1 MATRYDFILIGS
13 GTSGGVLAYYLTKA
27 GAKCLLLEAGKAFNS
42 KTFPDNEMDYSAQMF
57 WNGGLEFNS
66 DVTLA
71 FLRGKCLGGGSVVN
85 QCLLDRFD
93 DQAWD
98 EWRSVSNVDFFTN
111 AQMAPHY
118 DEIESKLS
126 LQEIPQR
133 HFNRNAQLMREGFE
147 KLGYRW
153 KPLRR
158 GQADCKLDEGNDCIA
173 CLGGCHRDSKQSTL
187 VTFIRWA
194 REAGLEVWPDFHVE
208 RIKATAHSVTVIGIQ
223 GGQTR
228 REISAPKAI
237 LAAGALGTTALLM
250 RSGFTAKLP
259 ALGQGFFCHPQ
270 WMVFA
275 LFDEIVD
282 AHKSAFQAIKSD
294 EPRFRT
300 QGFKLENVFAPPIGV
315 AMLLP
320 GWGAQHHALMR
331 RYRFM
336 GCIEVSVRDTSPG
349 ELRLDRAGRLLV
361 HKKLGP
367 EEQRR
372 RHAGL
377 TVIEEIFRA
386 VGARQ
391 IIVPSLGLGLHL
403 MGGCAIGTD
412 PKNSVVNERFQLH
425 GFPNIFIADSSIFP
439 LAPGINPALT
449 IMALSHRA
457 SQAILGEALT
467 PPVAPLSRSHLR
479 ERGWG

>member
-1 MATRYDFILIGS
+1 MQYDCVIIGS

-27 GAKCLLLEAGKAFNS
+27 GAKCLLLEAGRAFTAQ
-42 KTFPDNEMDYSAQMF
+42 TFPDNEMDYSAQMF

-66 DVTLA
+66 DVTIA

-93 DQAWD
+93 DIAWHD
-98 EWRSVSNVDFFTN
+98 WKATSGIQFFTGT
-111 AQMAPHY
+111 AMAPHY

-126 LQEIPQR
+126 IQEIPER

-158 GQADCKLDEGNDCIA
+158 GQTDCKLDEGNDCIA

-187 VTFIRWA
+187 VTFLRWA
-194 REAGLEVWPDFHVE
+194 REAGLEVWSDFHVE
-208 RIKATAHSVTVIGIQ
+208 RLEATPQHVTVSGVHGEQ
-223 GGQTR
+223 GR
-228 REISAPKAI
+228 REISAPRVI
-237 LAAGALGTTALLM
+237 LAGGALGTTALLL
-250 RSGFTAKLP
+250 RSGFKTKLP

-275 LFDEIVD
+275 LFDELVD
-282 AHKSAFQAIKSD
+282 AHKGAFQAIKSD
-294 EPRFRT
+294 DARFRAH
-300 QGFKLENVFAPPIGV
+300 GFKLENVFAPPIGV

-320 GWGAQHHALMR
+320 GWGARHHAVMK

-336 GCIEVSVRDTSPG
+336 GCIEVSVRDTAPG
-349 ELRLDRAGRLLV
+349 ELRLDRSGRLLIY
-361 HKKLGP
+361 KRLNA
-367 EEQRR
+367 EDRR
-372 RHAGL
+372 RRQAGL
-377 TVIEEIFRA
+377 AVIEEVFRA
-386 VGARQ
+386 GGARE
-391 IIVPSLGLGLHL
+391 IIIPSLGLGLHL

-412 PKNSVVNERFQLH
+412 PKNSVVNERFQLY
-425 GFPNIFIADSSIFP
+425 GFPNIFVADSSIFP
-439 LAPGINPALT
+439 AAPGINPALT

-457 SQAILGEALT
+457 SQAIVGA
-467 PPVAPLSRSHLR
+467 
-479 ERGWG
+479 

>member
-1 MATRYDFILIGS
+1 MLLGVTVMNAAHDFIIIGS
-13 GTSGGVLAYYLTKA
+13 GTSGGVIAYYLTKA
-27 GAKCLLLEAGKAFNS
+27 GAKCLLVEAGKAFS
-42 KTFPDNEMDYSAQMF
+42 AKTFPDNEMDYSAQMF
-57 WNGGLEFNS
+57 WNGGLEFNA

-93 DQAWD
+93 DFAWD
-98 EWRSVSNVDFFTN
+98 SWRSASNIEFFTS

-118 DEIESKLS
+118 EEIENRLS
-126 LQEIPQR
+126 IQEIPER

-158 GQADCKLDEGNDCIA
+158 GQTDCKIDEGNDCMA

-187 VTFIRWA
+187 ITFIKWA
-194 REAGLEVWPDFHVE
+194 REAGLEIWPEFHVE
-208 RIKATAHSVTVIGIQ
+208 HIKATPQSVTVIGIQ

-228 REISAPKAI
+228 REVSAPKVI
-237 LAAGALGTTALLM
+237 LAGGALGTTALLL
-250 RSGFTAKLP
+250 RSGFKEKLP

-282 AHKSAFQAIKSD
+282 AHKGAFQAIKSD
-294 EPRFRT
+294 DPRFRA

-315 AMLLP
+315 ALLLP
-320 GWGAQHHALMR
+320 GFGKAHHALMKK
-331 RYRFM
+331 YRFM
-336 GCIEVSVRDTSPG
+336 GCIEVAVRDTTPG
-349 ELRLDRAGRLLV
+349 ELQLDRSGRLLIR
-361 HKKLGP
+361 KELGT
-367 EEQRR
+367 EERTRR
-372 RHAGL
+372 SAGL
-377 TVIEEIFRA
+377 AVIEEVFRA
-386 VGARQ
+386 VGARE
-391 IIVPSLGLGLHL
+391 IIVSAVGLGLHL

-425 GFPNIFIADSSIFP
+425 GFPNIFVSDSSIFP
-439 LAPGINPALT
+439 AAPGINPALT

-457 SQAILGEALT
+457 SQALVHG
-467 PPVAPLSRSHLR
+467 
-479 ERGWG
+479 

>member
-1 MATRYDFILIGS
+1 MSYDCIIIGS

-27 GAKCLLLEAGKAFNS
+27 GAKCLLLEAGKAFEA
-42 KTFPDNEMDYSAQMF
+42 KTFPQNEMDYSAQMF
-57 WNGGLEFNS
+57 WNGGLEFNT

-93 DQAWD
+93 DIAWD
-98 EWRSVSNVDFFTN
+98 DWRSVSNIDFFTS

-126 LQEIPQR
+126 IQEIPER

-158 GQADCKLDEGNDCIA
+158 GQTDCKLDGSNDCIA

-194 REAGLEVWPDFHVE
+194 RDAGLEIWPEFHVAQ
-208 RIKATAHSVTVIGIQ
+208 IKTTPQGVTVVGTQ
-223 GGQTR
+223 GEQTR
-228 REISAPKAI
+228 REVSAPKVI
-237 LAAGALGTTALLM
+237 LAGGALGTTALLL
-250 RSGFTAKLP
+250 RSGFKAKLP
-259 ALGQGFFCHPQ
+259 ALGKGFFCHPQ

-275 LFDEIVD
+275 LFDEPVD
-282 AHKSAFQAIKSD
+282 AHKGAFQAIKSD
-294 EPRFRT
+294 DPRFRA

-320 GWGAQHHALMR
+320 GFGKSHHELMKK
-331 RYRFM
+331 YRFM

-349 ELRLDRAGRLLV
+349 ELRLDRSGRLLV
-361 HKKLGP
+361 HKKLSA
-367 EEQRR
+367 EEQQRR
-372 RHAGL
+372 QAGL
-377 TVIEEIFRA
+377 AVIEEIFRA

-425 GFPNIFIADSSIFP
+425 GFPNIFVADSSIFP
-439 LAPGINPALT
+439 AAPGINPALT

-457 SQAILGEALT
+457 SQSLIQK
-467 PPVAPLSRSHLR
+467 
-479 ERGWG
+479 